1 MRQFLLFLSI
11 FLFACS
17 IIAQP
22 QRGLKGNY
30 NVNNYPEVTFI
41 WNTADP
47 NILDKNMFTLT
58 DENGKNIDFDFS
70 VLPPEKK
77 PFKKSVLFLWEDMKS
92 HSNQSE
98 NTRKLLVDFFKQ
110 TSFDQSTEFNVAV
123 FNRKS
128 DYKDN
133 VLEPLKAKFTSNT
146 DDLASSVA
154 GYEKSTRS
162 FNENPIQTDL
172 YMAIN
177 EGITML
183 KAEPSDRVG
192 VIVVVSAGLNM
203 KAAGATTEMATV
215 RENAIAAGIP
225 IYVVKYHQL
234 AGNAPEVNSLAES
247 TYGKTILLTDNK
259 VEEAVNELQNIYG
272 KLDATCAGRDYN
284 FTFTTTAPRDGKP
297 HRLNLIVNKVSQ
309 PTLQFTAPSMTFG
322 LWVQEHLILFIF
334 LVILLIA
341 LIATSVWFIVRSIK
355 NRKRREAENN
365 AQLQQKIDK
374 ANQERQQWEN
384 MQSQKEE
391 EKRRMEERK
400 ARMAEENRLL
410 DLMQTKNMFPRLQC
424 HVDGNTFSY
433 TISQVVTT
441 IGRNESNDVVLPSN
455 TVSGFHAEIV
465 FNGASFEL
473 VNKSKS
479 YTRGVIVN
487 GQFFQ
492 QCMLKSGDMIGLGEA
507 VVSFY
512 V

>member
-1 MRQFLLFLSI
+1 MRQFVLFLSTL
-11 FLFACS
+11 LFAYS

-22 QRGLKGNY
+22 QRGFKGNC
-30 NVNNYPEVTFI
+30 NVDKYPEVSFV

-47 NILDKNMFTLT
+47 NVLGKNMFTLT
-58 DENGKNIDFDFS
+58 DENGKNVDFDFS
-70 VLPPEKK
+70 MLSSEKK
-77 PFKKSVLFLWEDMKS
+77 TFKKSVLFLWEDMKS

-98 NTRKLLVDFFKQ
+98 NTRKLLVDFFNK
-110 TSFDQSTEFNVAV
+110 TPFDQSTEFNVAV

-128 DYKDN
+128 DYKDHAI
-133 VLEPLKAKFTSNT
+133 EPLKAKFTSNT
-146 DDLASSVA
+146 DNLASLVA
-154 GYEKSTRS
+154 GYEKSTR
-162 FNENPIQTDL
+162 FFKENPTQTDL

-192 VIVVVSAGLNM
+192 VIVVVTAGLNM
-203 KAAGATTEMATV
+203 KAAGATTEMAAV
-215 RENAIAAGIP
+215 RENAVAAGIP

-272 KLDATCAGRDYN
+272 ELDATCFGRDYK
-284 FTFTTTAPRDGKP
+284 FTFTTTAPRDGKA

-309 PTLQFTAPSMTFG
+309 PSLQFTAPSMTFG

-424 HVDGNTFSY
+424 HVEGNTFSY
-433 TISQVVTT
+433 NISQVVTK

-455 TVSGFHAEIV
+455 TVSGLHAEIV

-507 VVSFY
+507 VVTFY

>member
-47 NILDKNMFTLT
+47 NILDKTMFTLT
-58 DENGKNIDFDFS
+58 DENGKNIDFNLL

-77 PFKKSVLFLWEDMKS
+77 TFKKSVLFLWEDMKS

-98 NTRKLLVDFFKQ
+98 NTRNLLVDFFNK

-128 DYKDN
+128 DYEDK
-133 VLEPLKAKFTSNT
+133 VLKPLVSNFTLNT
-146 DDLASSVA
+146 DMLASLVA
-154 GYEKSTRS
+154 EYETSSRIYK
-162 FNENPIQTDL
+162 ENPIQTDL

-192 VIVVVSAGLNM
+192 IIVVVTAGLNM

-215 RENAIAAGIP
+215 RENATAAGIP

-234 AGNAPEVNSLAES
+234 KGNAPEVNSLAES
-247 TYGKTILLTDNK
+247 TYGKTLLMTNNMVDK
-259 VEEAVNELQNIYG
+259 TVVELQDLYN
-272 KLDATCAGRDYN
+272 KLDATCAGRDYK

-297 HRLNLIVNKVSQ
+297 HRLNLLVNKVSQ

-391 EKRRMEERK
+391 EKRQMEEHK
-400 ARMAEENRLL
+400 ARIAEENKLL

-433 TISQVVTT
+433 SISQVVTK
-441 IGRNESNDVVLPSN
+441 IGRNESNDVVLSSN

-473 VNKSKS
+473 VNRSKS

-492 QCMLKSGDMIGLGEA
+492 QCPLKSGDMIGLGEA